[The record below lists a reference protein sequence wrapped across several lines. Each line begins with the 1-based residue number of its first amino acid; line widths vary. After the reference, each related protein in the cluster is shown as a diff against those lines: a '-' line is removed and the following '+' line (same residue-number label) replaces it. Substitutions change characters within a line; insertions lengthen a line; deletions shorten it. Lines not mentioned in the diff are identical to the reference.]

1 MSSVK
6 ELLRGNV
13 IDGSGTANYVPRW
26 SDSGTLT
33 DSLIEDDGTT
43 VSVGGVLAVSGD
55 VSIAD
60 KIIHTGDTNTA
71 IRFPAADTVTVETDG
86 SERMRIDSSGSLLVG
101 LTSRVSGLSGFTQL
115 EVSGGEGGI
124 TINSNTT
131 TADKY
136 GRLMFTKSGA
146 VGNEGLIRYNV
157 NDYHMSFWTDATE
170 RMRITSGGNVGIG
183 TSSPINTL
191 NISGTLGIVN
201 STANGYLIDFSA
213 VQQSFGISRS
223 FSSPVAFLD
232 LIAGGSPVNLGS
244 WRGGIRF
251 RVGGYDQLGQDA
263 SDTMHVLSGA
273 VTIFGS
279 LSKSSGSFKI
289 EHPLEEKKDTHYLVH
304 SFVESPQANNIY
316 RGKVQLLDG
325 MATVNLD
332 EVSTMTEGTFVAL
345 NRDIHTYTS
354 NESDWDAVRG
364 SVEGNILTIE
374 CQNSQSTATV
384 SWLVIGERQDKHM
397 FDTDWTDENGKVIVE
412 PEK

>member
-13 IDGSGTANYVPRW
+13 IDGTGTANYIPKF
-26 SDSGTLT
+26 
-33 DSLIEDDGTT
+33 I
-43 VSVGGVLAVSGD
+43 
-55 VSIAD
+55 
-60 KIIHTGDTNTA
+60 DTNTIGNSA
-71 IRFPAADTVTVETDG
+71 IYE
-86 SERMRIDSSGSLLVG
+86 SSGNIGIGTSTIGATQRLLVKYVPTG
-101 LTSRVSGLSGFTQL
+101 DFTAVTNTAYNHLTVQGNNNGYA
-115 EVSGGEGGI
+115 GI
-124 TINSNTT
+124 TIASPNSGEQEGALAF
-131 TADKY
+131 ADSA
-136 GRLMFTKSGA
+136 SGTS
-146 VGNEGLIRYNV
+146 GLILYDHFL
-157 NDYHMSFWTDATE
+157 NDMRFSTNGTE